1 MPKFVATFAPNPA
14 GISHL
19 LRSPSGAVG
28 RWLLA
33 LVNEVRIVAQSNA
46 PVVTGKLRN
55 SIVARVIPAGVGLI
69 GEVAAEAAYA
79 VYVEK
84 GTAAHPIVGNPIL
97 RFPSAQTGM
106 IVFTPRVDHPGTKAN
121 PFLLDALVF
130 VVGSR

>member
-14 GISHL
+14 GLTQL
-19 LRSPSGAVG
+19 LASPTGDVG

-33 LVNEVRIVAQSNA
+33 VINEVRIVAQGNA
-46 PVVTGKLRN
+46 PMVTGKLRN

-69 GEVAAEAAYA
+69 GEVTAQASYA
-79 VYVEK
+79 IYVHQ
-84 GTAAHPIVGNPIL
+84 GTVAHPIEGNPIL

-106 IVFTPRVDHPGTKAN
+106 IVFTPHVDHPGTKAN